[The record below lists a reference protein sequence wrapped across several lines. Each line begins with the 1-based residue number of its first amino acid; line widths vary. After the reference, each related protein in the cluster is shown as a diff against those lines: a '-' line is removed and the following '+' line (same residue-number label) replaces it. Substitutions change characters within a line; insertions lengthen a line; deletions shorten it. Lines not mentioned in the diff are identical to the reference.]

1 MIFEFKPE
9 DVLMIVLSALS
20 LFVAI
25 IVLVITYQTWKLK
38 KGQSARASIST
49 ASSSEI
55 EGYYIY
61 NIVVENL
68 KERDL
73 IIFGIYLRIG
83 RNVYVDL
90 LNIDSVYDKYIH
102 VIPSLS
108 TRIFELGA
116 PIYYTTGIEEIKID
130 ELFHHK
136 KQKIILQ
143 TNFGKIKAKPF
154 KKGWDPIYESFK
166 NYSIVN
172 IKPIRYYT
180 QNSVP
185 CSHNQSEN
193 FIDYTSVPKT
203 ALYVIKLKFND
214 GSIKEYNIFK
224 KDNNPIFENLKFND
238 DNLKSIESL
247 NDYLIES
254 RNKELIIFKEII
266 KIDDVQE
273 LIKKSK
279 KGLSP
284 VILTEKDIPILNWF
298 QFFILAQIQTWIK
311 KIINPTFPSKLFS
324 FFCSLHIKKTP
335 IREKELVNISKK
347 TIIFPNWKIINRNKI
362 KERKERERNKFWSCA
377 TAPGFR

>member
-1 MIFEFKPE
+1 MIFELKPE

-20 LFVAI
+20 LIVAI

-61 NIVVENL
+61 NIVIENL

-224 KDNNPIFENLKFND
+224 KDNNPIFENLEFND
-238 DNLKSIESL
+238 DNLKSIDSL

-273 LIKKSK
+273 LIRKSK

-284 VILTEKDIPILNWF
+284 VILTDKDIPILNWF

-311 KIINPTFPSKLFS
+311 KITNPTFPSKLFS
-324 FFCSLHIKKTP
+324 FYCLLHIKKDP
-335 IREKELVNISKK
+335 NKEKRVSQYIEKNDYIPKLENNKPKQNQKK
-347 TIIFPNWKIINRNKI
+347 K
-362 KERKERERNKFWSCA
+362 RKKRKKKK
-377 TAPGFR
+377 

>member
-25 IVLVITYQTWKLK
+25 FVLYITYQTWELK
-38 KGQSARASIST
+38 KGQSARASINT
-49 ASSSEI
+49 VSSSEI
-55 EGYYIY
+55 EGYYVY
-61 NIVVENL
+61 NVVVENL

-116 PIYYTTGIEEIKID
+116 PIYYTTGIAEIKID

-172 IKPIRYYT
+172 IKPIRFYT

-185 CSHNQSEN
+185 SSHNQSEN

-224 KDNNPIFENLKFND
+224 KDNNPIFENLEFND

-247 NDYLIES
+247 KEYLIDS

-273 LIKKSK
+273 LIRKSK

-284 VILTEKDIPILNWF
+284 IVLSEKNIPILNWF
-298 QFFILAQIQTWIK
+298 QFFILAQMRTWIN
-311 KIINPTFPSKLFS
+311 KIINPPFPSKLFS
-324 FFCSLHIKKTP
+324 FYCFLHIKTNPNKKKR
-335 IREKELVNISKK
+335 IKQVKEKNDYASELVNNKPKQNSKK
-347 TIIFPNWKIINRNKI
+347 KK
-362 KERKERERNKFWSCA
+362 K
-377 TAPGFR
+377 